1 MDHICS
7 DFQHDCWKC
16 IKNCIFVYFDMFRQE
31 CVNSTL
37 AISGR
42 PQAVL
47 ESFCPSMMTSSS
59 PAPVIEH
66 RKESLDFAAIGKL
79 FIILTSLHAFH
90 FIKEKD

>member
-1 MDHICS
+1 
-7 DFQHDCWKC
+7 
-16 IKNCIFVYFDMFRQE
+16 MFRQE

-79 FIILTSLHAFH
+79 FHHTYIIACILVHEGERVKYLSPCIL
-90 FIKEKD
+90 